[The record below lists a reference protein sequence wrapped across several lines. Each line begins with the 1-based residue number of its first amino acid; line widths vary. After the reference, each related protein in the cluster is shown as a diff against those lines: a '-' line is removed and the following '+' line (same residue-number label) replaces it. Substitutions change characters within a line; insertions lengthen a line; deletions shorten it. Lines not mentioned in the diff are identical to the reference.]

1 MKSKGHRSARVSATV
16 AVVLATALLVGC
28 ASSTSPSPSLASSVA
43 VPGFATSVSVGHG
56 KATIKITANGAY
68 PALTELTLTS
78 PGGDERTLMSG
89 IYGGADSGSS
99 TIGDLTPGSY
109 TYTLYAV
116 PASPGGPDAFP
127 AADRVP
133 EYVVASDRFVIP

>member
-16 AVVLATALLVGC
+16 AAVLATALLVGC
-28 ASSTSPSPSLASSVA
+28 ASSTSPSPSTTPSVA
-43 VPGFATSVSVGHG
+43 VPHFATSVSVGHG

-78 PGGDERTLMSG
+78 PGGDEHTVMSG
-89 IYGGADSGSS
+89 TYGGADSGSA
-99 TIGDLTPGSY
+99 TTADLTPGTY

-116 PASPGGPDAFP
+116 PASPGGPGH
-127 AADRVP
+127 
-133 EYVVASDRFVIP
+133 ASSRRSCPRTHRGI

>member
-28 ASSTSPSPSLASSVA
+28 ASSTSPSPSPASSVA
-43 VPGFATSVSVGHG
+43 VPDFATSVSVGHG

-78 PGGDERTLMSG
+78 PGGDEQPLMSG
-89 IYGGADSGSS
+89 IYGGADSGSY
-99 TIGDLTPGSY
+99 TADDLTPGTY
-109 TYTLYAV
+109 TYTLYTV
-116 PASPGGPDAFP
+116 PARPGGPDTFP

-133 EYVVASDRFVIP
+133 EHIVASDQFVIP